1 MKVGFSELIVIFVVA
16 MIFIG
21 PDKMPAYARKAG
33 KWLAKLRDY
42 TDVATKEVQD
52 TIAEPLEAIQKP
64 IKDITDPLNGI
75 QQNLNK
81 SVSEVTKSIDS
92 IGRKKAA
99 DKKAALEKIA
109 KLPISSV
116 ASKNVVKVQRGT
128 WIERIV
134 SIMHRKNIHTI
145 PVYDG
150 ERLVGVIGRHDI
162 LNAAFYSQR
171 V

>member
-99 DKKAALEKIA
+99 DKKAALE
-109 KLPISSV
+109 
-116 ASKNVVKVQRGT
+116 N
-128 WIERIV
+128 EEIV
-134 SIMHRKNIHTI
+134 DLEE
-145 PVYDG
+145 PAAAPA
-150 ERLVGVIGRHDI
+150 EGR
-162 LNAAFYSQR
+162 
-171 V
+171 